1 MTGDHDTRSVPGGVG
16 SPVEPKLT
24 HISNIDLLTLA
35 ASLNFK
41 HQSFFKGN
49 GLYKHHLLLVNI
61 VDTKVDIPEIPEFI
75 RVSHAILSAVHTIGV
90 QVAIGTLELELILEH
105 VVSISSSEL
114 CMFVTPVPDV
124 GITDEEKNI

>member
-1 MTGDHDTRSVPGGVG
+1 M
-16 SPVEPKLT
+16 
-24 HISNIDLLTLA
+24 
-35 ASLNFK
+35 
-41 HQSFFKGN
+41 
-49 GLYKHHLLLVNI
+49 NI

-124 GITDEEKNI
+124 GITDEEKNR